1 MEHHFNVL
9 VAQQLG
15 IEEAIIVHH
24 FYYWI
29 AKNAANDR
37 HMHEGLYWTYNTKK
51 AYAALFP
58 YMNET
63 KISRVIKHLDE
74 QGLLA
79 KGNYNENP
87 WDKTNWYAFTYDGI
101 MYLQSVGYDCRVLQN
116 ANIEGVNLQEGTNQS
131 DLFSTSSNTDNN
143 NTKKEKSEKDP
154 ELFEECWLAYR
165 RKGVKKKAKEYW
177 NKLTDVERKNVLP
190 HIKAYV
196 ANRDLQYQKDFERYL
211 RDGIFKTVVFN
222 GNKVVYD
229 PTKLGRGESA
239 ESVYMPTCDGA
250 LSWNDYYNC
259 FMYVGFWDG
268 RHIADGYTDETRPNG
283 ATITLNN
290 GRGTITWNSDTKQ
303 WEKV

>member
-1 MEHHFNVL
+1 MNKVTCIKNKDYSTISNVFL
-9 VAQQLG
+9 RDKNLSLKAKGMLAMILALPDDWDFSING
-15 IEEAIIVHH
+15 ICA
-24 FYYWI
+24 
-29 AKNAANDR
+29 
-37 HMHEGLYWTYNTKK
+37 
-51 AYAALFP
+51 
-58 YMNET
+58 
-63 KISRVIKHLDE
+63 VIKEGKTAIYSAIDE
-74 QGLLA
+74 LKEFGYCRVETIRDERGVIQGTD
-79 KGNYNENP
+79 YTFIENP
-87 WDKTNWYAFTYDGI
+87 RFDYP
-101 MYLQSVGYDCRVLQN
+101 YLENPNMDNQPQIS
-116 ANIEGVNLQEGTNQS
+116 IEGNNLLE
-131 DLFSTSSNTDNN
+131 STLNN
-143 NTKKEKSEKDP
+143 KQKEKSEKDP

-177 NKLTDVERKNVLP
+177 NKLTDVERKNVMP